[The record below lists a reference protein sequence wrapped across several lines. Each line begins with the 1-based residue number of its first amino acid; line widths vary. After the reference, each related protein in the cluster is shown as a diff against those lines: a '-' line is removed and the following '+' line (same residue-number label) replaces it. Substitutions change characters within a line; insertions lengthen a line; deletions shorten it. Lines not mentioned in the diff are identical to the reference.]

1 MAARIVRTSVC
12 GCIRIQATLAGS
24 VNSRCLSTSRALLI
38 RGTKLSVE
46 REDRFEERCA
56 DDDFFGI
63 SSDDGVVTVDNPL
76 GDRHERLRRF
86 SHLTR
91 SRSAR
96 VSDETV
102 VAADFGT
109 IRYDSDNR
117 ARYHGQFEDDAL
129 LDDFVL
135 DAYGSSGE
143 KNTSKTAREAPVER
157 ANESE
162 RQNLQEGS
170 VAAKKSARKKK
181 KSRDNATPV
190 STEPQDRDLGDV
202 ATAKLSKEVARD
214 LQPRSLPIDDRQF
227 QGVKGHASSRVVEKS
242 SSEFKGVASMTESLG
257 PAWAREQNNMLDS
270 DCLESVAEKVSPA
283 EATVKQRQ
291 RSAEYGKDRGV
302 EELSESGVST
312 PRSSAFE
319 GFVTS
324 ARTAEEGSRES
335 PVSETTTK
343 ASRTPRSKDRRENDD
358 KINVDHSFPKETVTI
373 TVTPFEHRQ
382 APLSTVTESFNVSQ
396 EKNKTRI
403 GKAKASDEGNA
414 GEPSG
419 DTDEGNP
426 TAFEYLHRPQQM
438 SLKLD
443 SKGFLIL
450 KSEVRPNLAMM
461 LRSEVVDLLRQRVL
475 YDGNDILVLDK
486 PYGMICHGSAKGVPD
501 AHVLVRLLPELSS
514 ALYPRKDVKLYTVHR
529 LDRDVTGVIVLAK
542 TQQMAD
548 VLQTLFE
555 KHNIAKTYHAIT
567 FGVPDNDTATIDM
580 PLAEGSV
587 GSAKRMVI
595 CPKLEPEFERL
606 VPKFSKTYEA
616 VTHYRILSS
625 HGRAAY
631 LELKPVTGVKHQI
644 RVHLGF
650 GLRCPILG
658 DHKYSHLR
666 RLAPQRLSGDL
677 LMRLNV
683 QQTKVRHIPMHL
695 HAKSVL
701 IPEILDGRNLLV
713 AAQLPYH
720 FTQNLRRLNLHRRN

>member
-1 MAARIVRTSVC
+1 V
-12 GCIRIQATLAGS
+12 
-24 VNSRCLSTSRALLI
+24 
-38 RGTKLSVE
+38 
-46 REDRFEERCA
+46 

-135 DAYGSSGE
+135 DAYGRSGE
-143 KNTSKTAREAPVER
+143 ENASKGAREAPMER

-190 STEPQDRDLGDV
+190 SAEPEDRDLGDV
-202 ATAKLSKEVARD
+202 ATVKLSKEVARD
-214 LQPRSLPIDDRQF
+214 LQPRSLPVEDRHF
-227 QGVKGHASSRVVEKS
+227 QGARGHASSRVVQKS
-242 SSEFKGVASMTESLG
+242 SSESKGVTPMTESLG
-257 PAWAREQNNMLDS
+257 PEWAREQNNVVHS
-270 DCLESVAEKVSPA
+270 DCLESVGGRVSPA

-302 EELSESGVST
+302 EELSQSGVST
-312 PRSSAFE
+312 PHSSAFE

-324 ARTAEEGSRES
+324 ARTAEEGILES

-343 ASRTPRSKDRRENDD
+343 ASRKPRSKDRRENDD
-358 KINVDHSFPKETVTI
+358 TRNVDHSFPKETVTI
-373 TVTPFEHRQ
+373 TATPFEHRQ
-382 APLSTVTESFNVSQ
+382 APLSTVTESSNVLQ
-396 EKNKTRI
+396 DKNKTRI
-403 GKAKASDEGNA
+403 GKAKEANASDEGNA
-414 GEPSG
+414 GNSSG
-419 DTDEGNP
+419 DADEGNP
-426 TAFEYLHRPQQM
+426 TAFEYLRKPQQM

-461 LRSEVVDLLRQRVL
+461 LRSEVVDMLRQRVL

-555 KHNIAKTYHAIT
+555 EHNIAKTYHAIT

-595 CPKLEPEFERL
+595 CPKLEPEYERL

-631 LELKPVTGVKHQI
+631 LELKPMTGVKHQI

-666 RLAPQRLSGDL
+666 QLAPQRLSGDL

-720 FTQNLRRLNLHRRN
+720 FMQNLRRLNLHRRN